1 MDFSDTILQP
11 DPSSNSDHLNDEDIW
26 KEFLNGR
33 QEALGEVFLRYY
45 TRLYHYGMKL
55 MHSEN
60 TVKDGIQ
67 ELFLKLWN
75 NRETVDHA
83 QCVEFYLLF
92 SLRRILF
99 EQKKRFEAIQR
110 RDLKYMYMN
119 SDSLQTIEDNI
130 VAAELECER
139 YNNYQKAIKLL
150 SGRQKE
156 VLYLRL
162 QHGLTNNE
170 IAMLLNLSDQR
181 IKNYMYEAIK
191 QLRESIYDQ
200 ELKEELYNLAR

>member
-1 MDFSDTILQP
+1 MDFSDTFSQP
-11 DPSSNSDHLNDEDIW
+11 DHSFNSDQLNDEDLW

-60 TVKDGIQ
+60 MVKDGIQ

-99 EQKKRFEAIQR
+99 EQKKRFEAIQK
-110 RDLKYMYMN
+110 RDLNYMYIN
-119 SDSLQTIEDNI
+119 SDSLQTIEENI
-130 VAAELECER
+130 VAAELEGER

-162 QHGLTNNE
+162 QHGLTNHE
-170 IAMLLNLSDQR
+170 IAMLLNLSDQS

-191 QLRESIYDQ
+191 QLRESIYGR
-200 ELKEELYNLAR
+200 ELIERSYLR